1 MRHGRDRTP
10 GIAPG
15 TLSLAAVGSASATF
29 LLGSFGLAGTVL
41 GAALTPVIV
50 ALVSEL
56 VRRPARTVTVRT
68 GAVRTGTAHARPRA
82 RTIDRVERRSRVFS
96 DQVPWKRVVITGLAA
111 FAAVVAAVSIADLA
125 SGGSV
130 ASGRDSTFFTPGKPS
145 SPDPAPADQSPAST
159 SRSET
164 TETTETEEQ
173 APAEKTVTEPP
184 PATTTTAPSETA
196 TVP

>member
-1 MRHGRDRTP
+1 V
-10 GIAPG
+10 
-15 TLSLAAVGSASATF
+15 SLAAIGSASATF

-56 VRRPARTVTVRT
+56 VRRPARTVTVRA
-68 GAVRTGTAHARPRA
+68 GAVRTGTAQARP
-82 RTIDRVERRSRVFS
+82 RTIDRGERRSRLSFDHVR
-96 DQVPWKRVVITGLAA
+96 PKRVVITGLAA

-130 ASGRDSTFFTPGKPS
+130 TSGRDSTFFTPGKPS

-164 TETTETEEQ
+164 TETTETEEE
-173 APAEKTVTEPP
+173 APAETTVTDPP
-184 PATTTTAPSETA
+184 PATTAPSETT